1 MNELLRLA
9 WSDFLSLFLIF
20 IRIGTVFAVVPF
32 FNAEIIPR
40 RITAL
45 IALFLSFILLP
56 LVPKIQIRPDELNI
70 LMMVSILI
78 HQMLIGLALGLAI
91 DVIFSGIQIAG
102 ELMGFQMGFSIAN
115 VVDPMTGITAPITSN
130 LLYITA
136 FLLFFSFGGHH
147 LLIKALVET
156 FAIMPI
162 GERMVHTGFLMS
174 VITYAGAMF
183 VIGIKVSAP
192 VVGILLLINVSFA
205 IIARALPQMNVFL
218 MAFPLTIAVGLIFM
232 VLVIKMMP
240 IFMTGSLDKA
250 WVFMKAATAL
260 Y

>member
-240 IFMTGSLDKA
+240 MFMTGSLDKA
-250 WVFMKAATAL
+250 WVFMKAAMAL